1 MKIIPYHSYNSF
13 FKALDNFDYHKI
25 ALYDK
30 EKITE
35 LLQDAGIIRNK
46 LKVRAT
52 ISNAVAFLQIQNE
65 FGSFSKYAWGFIN
78 NIPIQNNN
86 KSMSEVKATSVT
98 SDKLSK
104 DLKQRG
110 FKFIGST
117 VIYAYMLA
125 TGMVNDHTI
134 YCFRHQEVQIN

>member
-1 MKIIPYHSYNSF
+1 MNRKTDDNKTQSSKFYHSTYNSF

-52 ISNAVAFLQIQNE
+52 ISNAVAFLKFKMNLVL
-65 FGSFSKYAWGFIN
+65 SV
-78 NIPIQNNN
+78 
-86 KSMSEVKATSVT
+86 SMHGG
-98 SDKLSK
+98 L
-104 DLKQRG
+104 
-110 FKFIGST
+110 
-117 VIYAYMLA
+117 
-125 TGMVNDHTI
+125 
-134 YCFRHQEVQIN
+134 